1 MKIICFFLI
10 LVLIAGCKSQAKEE
24 LTIYSIQLIKK
35 DRYNDDMLAC
45 CFTASDPWSFN
56 KEVSNHRIKAI
67 NFVTA
72 RQLGIDFYGW
82 KIAKYNL
89 DSTVFVLGLFI
100 PRSQITKMSDDS
112 IALVTNKLKSAPQ
125 LDLILENEDTLRLYD
140 FDFNKVNE
148 MKVIFSVNDTDWVGI
163 SR

>member
-1 MKIICFFLI
+1 MKFFFFLI

-45 CFTASDPWSFN
+45 CFAASDPWSFN

>member
-1 MKIICFFLI
+1 M
-10 LVLIAGCKSQAKEE
+10 
-24 LTIYSIQLIKK
+24 
-35 DRYNDDMLAC
+35 
-45 CFTASDPWSFN
+45 
-56 KEVSNHRIKAI
+56 SNHRIKAI

>member
-1 MKIICFFLI
+1 
-10 LVLIAGCKSQAKEE
+10 
-24 LTIYSIQLIKK
+24 
-35 DRYNDDMLAC
+35 MLAC

-112 IALVTNKLKSAPQ
+112 IALVTNKLKSAP
-125 LDLILENEDTLRLYD
+125 N
-140 FDFNKVNE
+140 
-148 MKVIFSVNDTDWVGI
+148 
-163 SR
+163 

>member
-1 MKIICFFLI
+1 
-10 LVLIAGCKSQAKEE
+10 
-24 LTIYSIQLIKK
+24 
-35 DRYNDDMLAC
+35 
-45 CFTASDPWSFN
+45 
-56 KEVSNHRIKAI
+56 
-67 NFVTA
+67 
-72 RQLGIDFYGW
+72 
-82 KIAKYNL
+82 
-89 DSTVFVLGLFI
+89 
-100 PRSQITKMSDDS
+100 MSDDS